1 MPTQNKVNNSDNNK
15 RNENDRENLSITD
28 EDEIKT
34 EAITKNN
41 KKTLHLNKKENN
53 QLKSP

>member
-1 MPTQNKVNNSDNNK
+1 MPTQSKVTNSDNNK
-15 RNENDRENLSITD
+15 RNENDRENLNITD
-28 EDEIKT
+28 EDQVKT
-34 EAITKNN
+34 EAITKNS